1 MKKPT
6 SLLPAQGRLGILL
19 PGMGAVATTTIAGV
33 MLARE
38 GKGVPVGSL
47 TQMGTV
53 RLGKRTDKRAPKIA
67 DFVPLASLGQL
78 EFGGWD
84 IFPDN
89 AFEAA
94 DHAKVL
100 ERQHIE
106 QVKAELSAI
115 KPMAG
120 VFYPGY
126 VRRLSGTHTKNAVSK
141 REMVECVRE

>member
-6 SLLPAQGRLGILL
+6 SLLPPQGRLGVLL

-33 MLARE
+33 MLARQ
-38 GKGVPVGSL
+38 GKAVPIGSL
-47 TQMGTV
+47 TQLGTV

-84 IFPDN
+84 IFPDD

-94 DHAKVL
+94 QHAKVL
-100 ERQHIE
+100 EAAHRIARE
-106 QVKAELSAI
+106 VGARVDDREGPS
-115 KPMAG
+115 
-120 VFYPGY
+120 PGAKFFHWERAY
-126 VRRLSGTHTKNAVSK
+126 
-141 REMVECVRE
+141 